1 MDIASLQ
8 TFLAIADTGSFSAAA
23 DRVFLTQPAISK
35 RIAALE
41 TELGTPLFDRI
52 GRRVQLT
59 EAGRALQ
66 ERAHTIL
73 AEIEDARRAIS
84 RLSGTVRG
92 TLHMAASHHIGL
104 HRLPL
109 ALKQFHDSYPDARLD
124 IRFLDSESGCQAVEQ
139 GELELAVVTLPAH
152 PPARLKLIP
161 VWPDPIDIVVGRDHP
176 LTRETRITP
185 LTLLN
190 YPAILPG
197 PGTYTREIVL
207 SALNTVREGIQVGM
221 STNYL
226 EVLKMLASVGLGWSA
241 LPRTLI
247 DETLSVVHIK
257 NVAIQRELGIVIHRS
272 RTLSNAG
279 QAMLDIIQQCAQ

>member
-23 DRVFLTQPAISK
+23 ERVFLTQPAISK

-41 TELGTPLFDRI
+41 SELGTALFDRI

-59 EAGRALQ
+59 EAGLALQ
-66 ERAHTIL
+66 ERARTIL
-73 AEIEDARRAIS
+73 AEVEDARRAIS

-92 TLHMAASHHIGL
+92 TLRMAASHHIGL
-104 HRLPL
+104 HRLPP
-109 ALKQFHDSYPDARLD
+109 ALKRFHDSYPGARLD
-124 IRFLDSESGCQAVEQ
+124 LHFLDSESGCAAVEQ
-139 GELELAVVTLPAH
+139 GELELAVVTLPARSS
-152 PPARLKLIP
+152 PRLQQIP
-161 VWPDPIDIVVGRDHP
+161 IWKDPIDIVVGLDHP
-176 LTRETRITP
+176 LAKVSPVTP

-197 PGTYTREIVL
+197 PGTFTREIVL
-207 SALNTVREGIQVGM
+207 SALSNIREGVQIGM

-226 EVLKMLASVGLGWSA
+226 EVLKMLAAVGLGWSA

-247 DETLSVVHIK
+247 DESLSVVQIK
-257 NVAIQRELGIVIHRS
+257 GIAIQRELGVVIHRS

-279 QAMLDIIQQCAQ
+279 QAMLDMIHQCAQ

>member
-1 MDIASLQ
+1 MDISALQ
-8 TFLAIADTGSFSAAA
+8 TFLAIAETGSFSAAA
-23 DRVFLTQPAISK
+23 ERVFLTQPAISK

-41 TELGTPLFDRI
+41 SELGTPLFDRI

-66 ERAHTIL
+66 ERAHLIL

-92 TLHMAASHHIGL
+92 TLRMAASHHIGL
-104 HRLPL
+104 HRLPA
-109 ALKQFHDSYPDARLD
+109 ALKRFHDSYPDARLD

-139 GELELAVVTLPAH
+139 GDLELAVVTLPSH
-152 PPARLKLIP
+152 SSTHLQLIP
-161 VWPDPIDIVVGRDHP
+161 VWPDPIDIVVGRAHP
-176 LTRETRITP
+176 LAGQAGVTA

-207 SALNTVREGIQVGM
+207 SALDPVREGIQIGM

-247 DETLSVVHIK
+247 DDSLSVVQIK
-257 NVAIQRELGIVIHRS
+257 NIAIRRELGVVIHRS

-279 QAMLDIIQQCAQ
+279 RAMLDIIQCKD

>member
-1 MDIASLQ
+1 MDISALQ
-8 TFLAIADTGSFSAAA
+8 TFLAVAETGSFSAAA
-23 DRVFLTQPAISK
+23 ERVFLTQPAISK
-35 RIAALE
+35 RVAALDS
-41 TELGTPLFDRI
+41 ELGTPLFDRI

-66 ERAHTIL
+66 ERAHGIL

-84 RLSGTVRG
+84 RLSGAVRG
-92 TLHMAASHHIGL
+92 TLRMAASHHIGL
-104 HRLPL
+104 HRLPP
-109 ALKQFHDSYPDARLD
+109 ALKQFHDTYPDARLD

-139 GELELAVVTLPAH
+139 GELELAVVTLPSHAS
-152 PPARLKLIP
+152 AQLQLIP
-161 VWPDPIDIVVGRDHP
+161 VWPDPIDIVVGRSHP
-176 LTRETRITP
+176 LATESGVTA

-207 SALNTVREGIQVGM
+207 SALEPVREGIQIGM

-247 DETLSVVHIK
+247 DDSLSVVQIR
-257 NVAIQRELGIVIHRS
+257 NIAIQRELGVVIHRS

-279 QAMLDIIQQCAQ
+279 QAMLDIIQCEN

>member
-1 MDIASLQ
+1 MDISALQ
-8 TFLAIADTGSFSAAA
+8 TFLAVAETGSFSAAA
-23 DRVFLTQPAISK
+23 ERVFLTQPAISK
-35 RIAALE
+35 RVAALE
-41 TELGTPLFDRI
+41 SELGTPLFDRI

-66 ERAHTIL
+66 ERARGIL

-84 RLSGTVRG
+84 RLSGAVRG
-92 TLHMAASHHIGL
+92 TLRMAASHHIGL
-104 HRLPL
+104 HRLPP

-139 GELELAVVTLPAH
+139 GELELAVVTLPSHAS
-152 PPARLKLIP
+152 AQLQLIP
-161 VWPDPIDIVVGRDHP
+161 VWPDPIDIVVGRNHP
-176 LTRETRITP
+176 LAAESGVTA

-207 SALNTVREGIQVGM
+207 SALEPVREGIQIGM

-247 DETLSVVHIK
+247 DDSLSVVQIR
-257 NVAIQRELGIVIHRS
+257 NIAIQRELGVVIHRS

-279 QAMLDIIQQCAQ
+279 QAMLDIIQCEN

>member
-1 MDIASLQ
+1 MDIAALQ

-41 TELGTPLFDRI
+41 SELGTALFDRI

-59 EAGRALQ
+59 EAGLALQ

-73 AEIEDARRAIS
+73 AEVEDARRAIS
-84 RLSGTVRG
+84 RLSGAVRG
-92 TLHMAASHHIGL
+92 TLRMAASHHIGL
-104 HRLPL
+104 HRLPA
-109 ALKQFHDSYPDARLD
+109 ALKRFHDGYPEARLD
-124 IRFLDSESGCQAVEQ
+124 VHFLDSESGCEAVEQ

-152 PPARLKLIP
+152 SSPRLERIP
-161 VWPDPIDIVVGRDHP
+161 VWTDPIDIVVGRDHP
-176 LTRETRITP
+176 LAKESAVTA

-197 PGTYTREIVL
+197 PGTVTREIVL
-207 SALNTVREGIQVGM
+207 SALSAIREGIEIGM

-226 EVLKMLASVGLGWSA
+226 EVLKMLAAIGLGWSA

-247 DETLSVVHIK
+247 DESLSVVQIK
-257 NVAIQRELGIVIHRS
+257 DVAIQRELGIVIHRS

-279 QAMLDIIQQCAQ
+279 QAMLDIIHQCAQ

>member
-66 ERAHTIL
+66 ERAHAIL

-84 RLSGTVRG
+84 RLSGAVRG

-104 HRLPL
+104 HRLPP

-139 GELELAVVTLPAH
+139 GDLELAVVTLPAH
-152 PPARLKLIP
+152 PPARLQLIP

-176 LTRETRITP
+176 LARESTITP

-207 SALNTVREGIQVGM
+207 SALTAVREGIQVGM

-257 NVAIQRELGIVIHRS
+257 NVVIQRELGIVIHRS

>member
-1 MDIASLQ
+1 MDISALQ
-8 TFLAIADTGSFSAAA
+8 TFLAVAETGSFSAAA
-23 DRVFLTQPAISK
+23 ERVFLTQPAISK
-35 RIAALE
+35 RVAALE
-41 TELGTPLFDRI
+41 SELGTALFDRI

-66 ERAHTIL
+66 ERAHGIL

-84 RLSGTVRG
+84 RLSGAVRG
-92 TLHMAASHHIGL
+92 TLRMAASHHIGL
-104 HRLPL
+104 HRLPT
-109 ALKQFHDSYPDARLD
+109 ALKQFHNDYPDARLD

-139 GELELAVVTLPAH
+139 GELELAVVTLPSHAS
-152 PPARLKLIP
+152 AQLQLIP

-176 LTRETRITP
+176 LAAESGVTA

-207 SALNTVREGIQVGM
+207 SALEPVREGIQIGM

-247 DETLSVVHIK
+247 DDSLSVVQIK
-257 NVAIQRELGIVIHRS
+257 NIAIRRELGVVIHRS

-279 QAMLDIIQQCAQ
+279 QAMLDIIQCES